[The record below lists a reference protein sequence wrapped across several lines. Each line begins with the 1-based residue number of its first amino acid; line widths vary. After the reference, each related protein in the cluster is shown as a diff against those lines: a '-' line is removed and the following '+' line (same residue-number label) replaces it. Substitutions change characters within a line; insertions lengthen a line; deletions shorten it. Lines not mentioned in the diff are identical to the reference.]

1 MKGEYRMSTRF
12 LTDSTADLTT
22 EQAAERGLELIYFPY
37 YLDGEE
43 YSSDPQAANRMDS
56 DEFYR
61 RMEAGGDTRTAQI
74 NQAYFTERFESILK
88 AGDDVF
94 YIAFSSGLSG
104 TADNAAVVARE
115 LMEKY
120 PERHIWVV
128 DSLCASTGQGLLADM
143 AMRLHRAGK
152 SDQEVYDWCLAN
164 RLHVHHVFTVADL
177 KYLKRSGRVSVLS
190 AIMGNMLNIK
200 PLLYVDDKGFLISLE
215 KVQGRK
221 KSIRALVD
229 HMAQFVGGEYPA
241 ELPLYICQAYSDE
254 DSKLLVRLLE
264 ERFHHPV
271 EVVSSITPTIG
282 AHSGPGTLAVF
293 FFS

>member
-1 MKGEYRMSTRF
+1 
-12 LTDSTADLTT
+12 
-22 EQAAERGLELIYFPY
+22 
-37 YLDGEE
+37 
-43 YSSDPQAANRMDS
+43 MDS

-61 RMEAGGDTRTAQI
+61 RMEAGGETRTAQI

-88 AGDDVF
+88 AGDDIF

-143 AMRLHRAGK
+143 AMRLHRAGR
-152 SDQEVYDWCLAN
+152 SDQEVYDWCMAN

-293 FFS
+293 FFSEHPRGL